1 MGILSKEQQEK
12 IIKTLNE
19 HGAKL
24 PCPRCGNL
32 DFTLLD
38 GYFNQTVGSEPGT
51 IVFGGISVPS
61 VVIACR
67 RCGYLSQHSIRVLGL
82 LQEEEVKK

>member
-12 IIKTLNE
+12 IINTLKE
-19 HGAKL
+19 RGAKL
-24 PCPRCGNL
+24 PCPRCGNY

-51 IVFGGISVPS
+51 IVIGGISVPS
-61 VVIACR
+61 VVIACQ
-67 RCGYLSQHSIRVLGL
+67 RCGYLSQHSIRILGL
-82 LQEEEVKK
+82 LPEEVKK